1 MISSNAELYEV
12 VEGMRTALQNA
23 GYQQWSDTLADAMS
37 ISTSTA
43 EILGETRLQLR
54 KLQATTIPDAL
65 GLGHQLNEA
74 LSYLDDVLRDYF
86 R

>member
-12 VEGMRTALQNA
+12 VEGMRMALQNA

-37 ISTSTA
+37 VSPSAA

-65 GLGHQLNEA
+65 GFGRQLKEA
-74 LSYLDDVLRDYF
+74 LSYLADVLRDYF